1 MTEADKKMISD
12 IFDSESMG
20 YAYVYPIGGDIRQ
33 EYLISLSP
41 ENIANFI
48 GNHGF
53 DAEKIIITDVA
64 DRLVVNTSMVFLH
77 TCPNQELC
85 QEIIGYLAPIQLG
98 ETEAGSVLAVG
109 RDTADEYF
117 AEEDRFVA
125 MAELGMQ

>member
-20 YAYVYPIGGDIRQ
+20 YAYVYPMGGNIRQ

-41 ENIANFI
+41 KNIANFI
-48 GNHGF
+48 GKQGF

-64 DRLVVNTSMVFLH
+64 DRMVVSTSMVFLD
-77 TCPNQELC
+77 TCPNRELC
-85 QEIIGYLAPIQLG
+85 QEIIDYLAPIQWG
-98 ETEAGSVLAVG
+98 ETEVGAVLAVG

-125 MAELGMQ
+125 MAEMRMQ

>member
-1 MTEADKKMISD
+1 MTEADKKIIFD

-20 YAYVYPIGGDIRQ
+20 YAYVYPMGGDIRQ

-64 DRLVVNTSMVFLH
+64 DRLVVSTSMVFLD

-85 QEIIGYLAPIQLG
+85 QKIIDYLAPIQRG

>member
-20 YAYVYPIGGDIRQ
+20 YAYVYPMGGNIRQ

-48 GNHGF
+48 GNQGF

-64 DRLVVNTSMVFLH
+64 DRLVVNTSMVFLD
-77 TCPNQELC
+77 TCPDQELC
-85 QEIIGYLAPIQLG
+85 QEIIGYLVPIQLG

-109 RDTADEYF
+109 RDMANEYF

-125 MAELGMQ
+125 MAEMRMQ